1 MALSPIRFDPRETP
15 SVRADGGWPIGLL
28 KSRILRGRNV
38 YHASTVVLQQVG
50 LAMLA
55 GLTTAEAGPDFSG
68 QYLDRFLGLETVTP
82 KGHMT
87 DDFVERL
94 GGAKGVPFEEALF
107 QAILAVDMS
116 LAFEMHRFDTPG
128 FTKIVSTA
136 SPRYAD
142 FVWESDFPKTSLAAA
157 RVGLAGFVE
166 LLPDRLCPPGT
177 HSEKAFATALEALRK
192 RAARRT
198 WSTTTAVLALAAKKR
213 GLPYEH
219 AGGHYLQ
226 LGHGAAQHL
235 AFSSI
240 TGNTSFTASRL
251 ATNKLKANR
260 RLREIGLPVPVHVK
274 ASTVDEALAAAE
286 MLGYPVVVKPSKGN
300 QASGVTVGIR
310 NADDVSSAFE
320 RAQRVGTSVVV
331 ETFVR
336 GRAYRLLV
344 IGGRFVAALQFT
356 PPSVTGDGKKTI
368 AELIDELNSDPL
380 RNGVRLYRVEINDEL
395 RASLGLSRRA
405 LDDVLGDGEEIPL
418 HTAANVALGAAHG
431 DVTDTVHPDNQELA
445 IRATAAIGLDVAG
458 VDIVTTDISKPLKE
472 VGGVI
477 IEVNSRPGLC
487 MHTLPRYGKPRDVA
501 GAVLDLAFPSGAAG
515 RIPIAVIAGDRGT
528 MPVAQDLDALLRASG
543 KTVGLNGRKGSL
555 VNGQAVEAASRRQ
568 HDAARFLLRDPR
580 VETIVSTTSPSRIL
594 QQGLGFDTCTVA
606 AIMRPAADGDVETF
620 QRGIEVLVSGTTGIV
635 VVNAAN
641 KLAIDA
647 IGSLE
652 PRRIVLLT
660 QRVNDGSIER
670 HLKAGGIVVV
680 PTRREGNEIIQLRRA
695 SETLASVPFSSIGT
709 ASGNTKSSQLQA
721 QMLAVALAFGL
732 GLSGP
737 EIELAM
743 ARCME
748 LQA

>member
-1 MALSPIRFDPRETP
+1 MR
-15 SVRADGGWPIGLL
+15 LL
-28 KSRILRGRNV
+28 KSKILRGRNV
-38 YHASTVVLQQVG
+38 YHASTVVFQQVDLG
-50 LAMLA
+50 MFA
-55 GLTTAEAGPDFSG
+55 GLSSGEAGPDFS
-68 QYLDRFLGLETVTP
+68 QAYLDRFLGLETITSR
-82 KGHMT
+82 GHMT
-87 DDFVERL
+87 DDFVARL
-94 GGAKGVPFEEALF
+94 GGATGVPFEEALF

-116 LAFEMHRFDTPG
+116 LAFEMHRLDPPG
-128 FTKIVSTA
+128 FANIVRHDSQ
-136 SPRYAD
+136 RYAD
-142 FVWESDFPKTSLAAA
+142 FVWESEFPKTSLGAA

-166 LLPDRLCPPGT
+166 LLPDRLCTPDT
-177 HSEKAFATALEALRK
+177 HTEKAFAPALEALRE

-219 AGGHYLQ
+219 AGGPYLQ

-235 AFSSI
+235 TFSSI
-240 TGNTSFTASRL
+240 TGNTSFTASHL
-251 ATNKLKANR
+251 ATNKLKTNR
-260 RLREIGLPVPVHVK
+260 RFREIGLPVPAQVRTT
-274 ASTVDEALAAAE
+274 TVAEALAAAE
-286 MLGYPVVVKPSKGN
+286 RLGYPVVVKPSKGN
-300 QASGVTVGIR
+300 QATGVTVGIR
-310 NADDVSSAFE
+310 NPDDVPSAFK
-320 RAQRVGTSVVV
+320 RAQRLGPSAIV
-331 ETFVR
+331 ETFVQ
-336 GRAYRLLV
+336 GQAHRLLV
-344 IGGRFVAALQFT
+344 VGGRFIAALQFT
-356 PPSVTGDGKKTI
+356 PPSVIGDGHRTI

-380 RNGVRLYRVEINDEL
+380 RNGVRLYRIEINDEL
-395 RASLGLSRRA
+395 RASLGLSGRA
-405 LDDVLGDGEEIPL
+405 LDDVLGDGEEFPL

-431 DVTDTVHPDNQELA
+431 DVTDIVHPDNQALA
-445 IRATAAIGLDVAG
+445 VRATAAIGLDVAG
-458 VDIVTTDISKPLKE
+458 VDIVTTDISKPLAE

-501 GAVLDLAFPSGAAG
+501 GAVLDLAFPSGAGG

-528 MPVAQDLDALLRASG
+528 VPVALDLDALLRASG
-543 KTVGLNGRKGSL
+543 KTVGLNNRKGSL

-580 VETIVSTTSPSRIL
+580 VEMIVSTTSPSCIV

-606 AIMRPAADGDVETF
+606 AIMRPAAGGDAETF
-620 QRGIEVLVSGTTGIV
+620 QRGIEVLVGGTTGIV

-647 IGSLE
+647 LGALE

-670 HLKAGGIVVV
+670 HLKAGGIVVA
-680 PTRREGNEIIQLRRA
+680 PTRRDGNGIIQLYRA
-695 SETLASVPFSSIGT
+695 SETLASVPVSSIGT
-709 ASGNTKSSQLQA
+709 APGHTKSSQLQA

-748 LQA
+748 LHT